1 MKAAFQFNLKR
12 CPFFRFLQ
20 TNYFFK
26 ADPDYGARVDKYLEL
41 DVKEVEKL
49 ASMTKE
55 EFAKATEKQ
64 IIFDYSCRFHRRKKS
79 DFAVKS

>member
-1 MKAAFQFNLKR
+1 MNAAFQCNLKR
-12 CPFFRFLQ
+12 CPFFRLLQ

-26 ADPDYGARVDKYLEL
+26 ADSDYGTRVDKYLEL

-55 EFAKATEKQ
+55 ELTKATEK
-64 IIFDYSCRFHRRKKS
+64 
-79 DFAVKS
+79 

>member
-1 MKAAFQFNLKR
+1 MNAVFQFNLKR
-12 CPFFRFLQ
+12 CPFFRLLL

-26 ADPDYGARVDKYLEL
+26 ADFDYGTRMDKYLEL

-64 IIFDYSCRFHRRKKS
+64 IRFDYSCRFHRRLKK
-79 DFAVKS
+79 

>member
-1 MKAAFQFNLKR
+1 M
-12 CPFFRFLQ
+12 
-20 TNYFFK
+20 
-26 ADPDYGARVDKYLEL
+26 DKYLEL